1 MGHRHFHAEEAF
13 SVPILASLTSHVDP
27 NRIYLLGVG
36 LITIATADFAYL
48 ADGFL
53 SACAFRILW
62 GVGFAD
68 TYMPGLKAL
77 SDRIEGPRRSRAV
90 SAHAGISGA
99 GALLI
104 AETIGAWHGWRS

>member
-1 MGHRHFHAEEAF
+1 MGHRHFHAESAV
-13 SVPILASLTSHVDP
+13 SVPILVSLTSHVDP

-62 GVGFAD
+62 V
-68 TYMPGLKAL
+68 PGLKAL